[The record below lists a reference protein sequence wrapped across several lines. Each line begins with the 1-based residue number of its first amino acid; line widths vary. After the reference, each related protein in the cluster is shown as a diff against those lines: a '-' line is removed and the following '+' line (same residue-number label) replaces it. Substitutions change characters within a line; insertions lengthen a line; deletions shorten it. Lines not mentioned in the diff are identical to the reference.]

1 MARVSWDLERQI
13 ASKSRCH
20 TMSLADLGA
29 SRLVWAHRAKSNFEK
44 WRLYEGDDSQVV
56 LGDGALRLVVGCGG
70 RNVGLGQSLAGR
82 GDTEQVGGHCWDVF
96 GGGQRPL
103 AVRHETTSDG
113 DYCCAKSGR
122 RPRGQQLRG

>member
-20 TMSLADLGA
+20 TMSFADLGA

-70 RNVGLGQSLAGR
+70 RNVGSGQSLAGQ
-82 GDTEQVGGHCWDVF
+82 GDTEQVGDHCRDVF
-96 GGGQRPL
+96 GGSERPL
-103 AVRHETTSDG
+103 AVPTETSSGG
-113 DYCCAKSGR
+113 DYARAKSEKW
-122 RPRGQQLRG
+122 PHAQTVP